1 MDRFVILGSSNAV
14 AKPGQDNTHLFVQS
28 GSKKILVD
36 CGNNPMAKLGSID
49 ISVTEITDLVLT
61 HFHAD
66 HIGSLPLLIMDMWL
80 EKRTAPL
87 TIYGLDI
94 TIDKAQKLLDLFD
107 WQKWMNYAAV
117 FIGAVILS
125 TAFHYFYLA
134 DKFSSGSEVF
144 ASVSSPRG
152 QITSLTLFDGTTVWL
167 NSGSTLKYSNQFGKG
182 KREVSLEG
190 EALFEVQKDLGHSFI
205 VNMDGSKIKVHGTI
219 FNAKNYHAEKEVVLL
234 EGKIEYANQGKNVFL
249 KPNERITEDKN
260 TGATTIDQ
268 VDASIYSSW
277 IGGKIY
283 FDNESL
289 QDLSLRLERWYDM
302 EFVFEKENIKSYKFT
317 GVINKDKSLDYS
329 LRIIQLTNK
338 VKFRKERDKII
349 ITE

>member
-1 MDRFVILGSSNAV
+1 MKNNDQHKFELIASILHNEEIDRELET
-14 AKPGQDNTHLFVQS
+14 P
-28 GSKKILVD
+28 
-36 CGNNPMAKLGSID
+36 
-49 ISVTEITDLVLT
+49 EITGEDQDFSETGKVYSVKDQVAQLGKLRSEEEAWKQLRPRILT
-61 HFHAD
+61 KSA
-66 HIGSLPLLIMDMWL
+66 I
-80 EKRTAPL
+80 
-87 TIYGLDI
+87 
-94 TIDKAQKLLDLFD
+94 D
-107 WQKWMNYAAV
+107 WQKWMSYAAV

-125 TAFHYFYLA
+125 TTFHYFYSA
-134 DKFSSGSEVF
+134 DKFSSRSEVF

-182 KREVSLEG
+182 QREVSLEG
-190 EALFEVQKDLGHSFI
+190 EALFEVQKDLEHSFI
-205 VNMDGSKIKVHGTI
+205 VNMDGSRIKVHGTI

-234 EGKIEYANQGKNVFL
+234 EGEIEYSNQGKNVFL
-249 KPNERITEDKN
+249 KPNERITENKN
-260 TGATTIDQ
+260 TGETVIDQ
-268 VDASIYSSW
+268 VDGSIFSSW

-289 QDLSLRLERWYDM
+289 EDLSLRLERWYDM

-338 VKFRKERDKII
+338 VKFRKEQDKII

>member
-1 MDRFVILGSSNAV
+1 MKNNNQYKFEQIASILHNEEI
-14 AKPGQDNTHLFVQS
+14 D
-28 GSKKILVD
+28 KKQET
-36 CGNNPMAKLGSID
+36 
-49 ISVTEITDLVLT
+49 TEITGEDPDFSEAGKVY
-61 HFHAD
+61 
-66 HIGSLPLLIMDMWL
+66 SVK
-80 EKRTAPL
+80 EQV
-87 TIYGLDI
+87 
-94 TIDKAQKLLDLFD
+94 AQLGKLRSEDEAWKQLRPKISAKSAID
-107 WQKWMNYAAV
+107 WQKWMSYAAV

-125 TAFHYFYLA
+125 TTFHYFYSA
-134 DKFSSGSEVF
+134 DKFSSGPEVF
-144 ASVSSPRG
+144 ASVNSPRG

-182 KREVSLEG
+182 QREVSLEG
-190 EALFEVQKDLGHSFI
+190 EALFEVQKDLEHSFI

-234 EGKIEYANQGKNVFL
+234 EGEIEYSNQGKNVFL
-249 KPNERITEDKN
+249 KPNERITENK
-260 TGATTIDQ
+260 TSRETTIDQ
-268 VDASIYSSW
+268 VDASSYSSW

-283 FDNESL
+283 FDNEAL
-289 QDLSLRLERWYDM
+289 EDLSLRLERWYDT

>member
-1 MDRFVILGSSNAV
+1 MKNNDQHKFELIASILHNEE
-14 AKPGQDNTHLFVQS
+14 
-28 GSKKILVD
+28 
-36 CGNNPMAKLGSID
+36 ID
-49 ISVTEITDLVLT
+49 TEQETPEITGE
-61 HFHAD
+61 D
-66 HIGSLPLLIMDMWL
+66 HDFSEAKKVYSVKDQVTQLG
-80 EKRTAPL
+80 
-87 TIYGLDI
+87 
-94 TIDKAQKLLDLFD
+94 KLRSEEESWKQLRPKISAKNAID
-107 WQKWMNYAAV
+107 WQKWLSYAAV
-117 FIGAVILS
+117 FIGAIILS
-125 TAFHYFYLA
+125 TTFQYFYSA
-134 DKFSSGSEVF
+134 GKFSSVTEVY

-167 NSGSTLKYSNQFGKG
+167 NSGSTLKYSNQFGKDQ
-182 KREVSLEG
+182 REVSLEG
-190 EALFEVQKDLGHSFI
+190 EALFEVQKDLEHSFI
-205 VNMDGSKIKVHGTI
+205 VNMDGSRIKVHGTI

-234 EGKIEYANQGKNVFL
+234 EGKIEYSIRDKNVFL

-260 TGATTIDQ
+260 TGETVIDQ
-268 VDASIYSSW
+268 VDGSIFSSW

-289 QDLSLRLERWYDM
+289 EDLSLRLERWYDM

-338 VKFRKERDKII
+338 VKFRKEQDKII

>member
-1 MDRFVILGSSNAV
+1 MKNNDQHKFELIASILHNEEIETEQETPEIAGEDQDFSEAGKVYSVKDQV
-14 AKPGQDNTHLFVQS
+14 AQLGKLRSEEEAWKQLRP
-28 GSKKILVD
+28 KIL
-36 CGNNPMAKLGSID
+36 
-49 ISVTEITDLVLT
+49 T
-61 HFHAD
+61 
-66 HIGSLPLLIMDMWL
+66 
-80 EKRTAPL
+80 KRA
-87 TIYGLDI
+87 I
-94 TIDKAQKLLDLFD
+94 D

-125 TAFHYFYLA
+125 TAFHYIYLT

-219 FNAKNYHAEKEVVLL
+219 FNAKNYHTEKEVVLL

-317 GVINKDKSLDYS
+317 GVINKDKSLDYA

>member
-1 MDRFVILGSSNAV
+1 MKTHDPQKIERIVSILHGEENEQGQEAIGNTDPDFVSAQRIYQVKDQVKQLSQLS
-14 AKPGQDNTHLFVQS
+14 S
-28 GSKKILVD
+28 GSDAWTKVYPRIS
-36 CGNNPMAKLGSID
+36 ARRAID
-49 ISVTEITDLVLT
+49 WRK
-61 HFHAD
+61 
-66 HIGSLPLLIMDMWL
+66 WL
-80 EKRTAPL
+80 S
-87 TIYGLDI
+87 
-94 TIDKAQKLLDLFD
+94 
-107 WQKWMNYAAV
+107 YAAV
-117 FIGAVILS
+117 FIGTMILS
-125 TAFHYFYLA
+125 TALHFLYFNNSI
-134 DKFSSGSEVF
+134 DEVEVF
-144 ASVSSPRG
+144 ASVNSPRG

-167 NSGSTLKYSNQFGKG
+167 NSGSTLKYSNQFGK
-182 KREVSLEG
+182 KQREISLEG
-190 EALFEVQKDLGHSFI
+190 EALFEVQKDIEKSFI

-219 FNAKNYHAEKEVVLL
+219 FNAKNYHSEKEVVLL
-234 EGKIEYANQGKNVFL
+234 EGKIEYSNQGKNVFL

-289 QDLSLRLERWYDM
+289 EDLSLRLERWYDM
-302 EFVFEKENIKSYKFT
+302 EFVFEKEKIKSYKFT

-338 VKFRKERDKII
+338 VKFRKEQDKII

>member
-1 MDRFVILGSSNAV
+1 MKNNDQHKFELIASILHNEEIDREQEIPEITGADKNFTEAEKIYSVKDQVAQLGKLRSEEEAW
-14 AKPGQDNTHLFVQS
+14 KLLRP
-28 GSKKILVD
+28 KIL
-36 CGNNPMAKLGSID
+36 AKRAI
-49 ISVTEITDLVLT
+49 
-61 HFHAD
+61 
-66 HIGSLPLLIMDMWL
+66 
-80 EKRTAPL
+80 
-87 TIYGLDI
+87 
-94 TIDKAQKLLDLFD
+94 D
-107 WQKWMNYAAV
+107 WQKWMSYAAV

-125 TAFHYFYLA
+125 TAFHYFYSA

-144 ASVSSPRG
+144 ASVNSPRG

-182 KREVSLEG
+182 NREVSLEG
-190 EALFEVQKDLGHSFI
+190 EALFEVQKDLEHSFI
-205 VNMDGSKIKVHGTI
+205 VNMDGSKIKVHGTV
-219 FNAKNYHAEKEVVLL
+219 FNAKNYHTEKEVVLL
-234 EGKIEYANQGKNVFL
+234 EGKIEYSNQGKNVFL

-289 QDLSLRLERWYDM
+289 EDLSLRLERWYDM
-302 EFVFEKENIKSYKFT
+302 EFVFEKNNIKSYKFT

-338 VKFRKERDKII
+338 VKFKKERDKII